1 MSVNFTVTDNGDGTA
16 TWQLSG
22 LDIYDGWEAY
32 GATYAGGVSGTWTLY
47 DSGTYAGNGQPSFNE
62 TLDNGHYLTYVVDTT
77 GLEVSPVRYF
87 RVTDGTESVFEQ
99 ILDAVVAKL
108 KGLSLSGIADA
119 SIVLRKR
126 PWDRNITKPAVIVS
140 PAVEGRDRFA
150 GSNELDETGYGVLVT
165 VWQDGN
171 QDLTAN
177 LTRHLAWRQDITRAF
192 HNQVSLTT
200 VDEVVSCAV
209 EPGTPYIPDQFTSGY
224 DVQTVIV
231 RVTAREA
238 RT

>member
-1 MSVNFTVTDNGDGTA
+1 M
-16 TWQLSG
+16 
-22 LDIYDGWEAY
+22 
-32 GATYAGGVSGTWTLY
+32 
-47 DSGTYAGNGQPSFNE
+47 
-62 TLDNGHYLTYVVDTT
+62 
-77 GLEVSPVRYF
+77 
-87 RVTDGTESVFEQ
+87 TDGTESVFEQ

-140 PAVEGRDRFA
+140 PAIENRDKFA
-150 GSNELDETGYGVLVT
+150 GTNETDETGYGVLVT

-177 LTRHLAWRQDITRAF
+177 LTRHLQWRQDITRAF
-192 HNQVSLTT
+192 QNQVAITT
-200 VDEVVSCAV
+200 VSEVIGCSV
-209 EPGTPYIPDQFTSGY
+209 EPGMPYIPDQFTSGY
-224 DVQTVIV
+224 DVFTVII
-231 RVTAREA
+231 RVTAREG